1 MTTIKTYTQK
11 ATDFIK
17 QNNLAYYP
25 ELFNSILKSIKNN
38 PTNIIEEELRLANLN
53 NQIVNKNYNLLSN
66 MCYSRK

>member
-11 ATDFIK
+11 ATDFMK
-17 QNNLAYYP
+17 QNNLAYSP

-53 NQIVNKNYNLLSN
+53 NQSVNENYNLLSN
-66 MCYSRK
+66 MCYSKK